1 MRGKGDIAGLRL
13 PTFKRGSISAGGV
26 PLSGAE
32 AQTFSRRYFLSATT
46 LAALAGCGRSSKR
59 VIGVIPKATS
69 HMFFMSVHAGADQ
82 AAKDFKVD
90 ILWNGPQQETD
101 FARQIQ
107 VVDSMVA
114 QQVSAIAISGCDANA
129 LVAPLERAIKAG
141 IPVTI
146 FDSGINFTDYVSFIA
161 TGNFEAGV
169 TAARTLAGFL
179 SNTGEVAMVMQ
190 QPGGNSTVL
199 REQAFEQTIA
209 KEFPKIKIVAKQY
222 CMADPARSR
231 AVAEDILASHANLG
245 GIFASS
251 EAASLGSIQA
261 LKGREL
267 AGKVK
272 LITFDFSKTHVA
284 ALRDGTVTAMM
295 VQDPFQLGY
304 QSVRSLYQ
312 KLNGENPPKHQDL
325 PARVILK
332 SDLAKP
338 EIQNLVE
345 PKWLEDSH

>member
-1 MRGKGDIAGLRL
+1 MRSSNGGRCVVSSHSALLRRSFL
-13 PTFKRGSISAGGV
+13 FSTAAAFT
-26 PLSGAE
+26 LS
-32 AQTFSRRYFLSATT
+32 S
-46 LAALAGCGRSSKR
+46 CGRSAKR

-82 AAKDFKVD
+82 AAKDLKLE
-90 ILWNGPQQETD
+90 ILWNGPQNETD
-101 FARQIQ
+101 FARQIE
-107 VVDSMVA
+107 VVDSMIA
-114 QQVSAIAISGCDANA
+114 QRVSAIAISACDANA

-146 FDSGINFTDYVSFIA
+146 FDSGVKIEDYVSFIA
-161 TGNFEAGV
+161 TGNFEAGI
-169 TAARTLAGFL
+169 TAARTIAGFL
-179 SNTGEVAMVMQ
+179 NGGGEVAMVMQ

-209 KEFPKIKIVAKQY
+209 KEFPKMKIVAQQY

-231 AVAEDILASHANLG
+231 RVAEDILAAHPKLG

-261 LKGREL
+261 LRGRGL

-272 LITFDFSKTHVA
+272 LITFDFSKTHVEV
-284 ALRDGTVTAMM
+284 LRDGTVTAMM
-295 VQDPFQLGY
+295 VQDPFHLGY
-304 QSVRSLYQ
+304 ESVRSLYQ
-312 KLNGENPPKHQDL
+312 KLNGENPPRHQDL

-332 SDLAKP
+332 ADLAKP

-345 PKWLEDSH
+345 PKWLDESH

>member
-1 MRGKGDIAGLRL
+1 VSPFSSPRRS
-13 PTFKRGSISAGGV
+13 F
-26 PLSGAE
+26 LSG
-32 AQTFSRRYFLSATT
+32 F
-46 LAALAGCGRSSKR
+46 ALAVLSSCGRSNKK

-69 HMFFMSVHAGADQ
+69 HMFFMSVHAGVDQ
-82 AAKDFKVD
+82 AAKDLKVD
-90 ILWNGPQQETD
+90 VLWNGPQNETD
-101 FARQIQ
+101 FARQIEI
-107 VVDSMVA
+107 VDSMIA
-114 QQVSAIAISGCDANA
+114 QQVSAIAISACDATA

-146 FDSGINFTDYVSFIA
+146 FDSGVKIEDYVSFIA

-179 SNTGEVAMVMQ
+179 NAAGDVAMVMQ
-190 QPGGNSTVL
+190 QPGGTSTVL

-209 KEFPKIKIVAKQY
+209 KEFPKVKIVAQQY

-231 AVAEDILASHANLG
+231 AVAEDILAAHPNLG

-261 LKGREL
+261 LRGRGL

-272 LITFDFSKTHVA
+272 LITFDFSKTHVE

-312 KLNGENPPKHQDL
+312 KLNGETPPKHQDL
-325 PARVILK
+325 SARVILK
-332 SDLAKP
+332 ADLAKP

-345 PKWLEDSH
+345 PKWLDESR

>member
-1 MRGKGDIAGLRL
+1 MRKGGRCGVVLTKASSEGSLAAVVSPFSL
-13 PTFKRGSISAGGV
+13 P
-26 PLSGAE
+26 
-32 AQTFSRRYFLSATT
+32 RRRFLSAAGLSL
-46 LAALAGCGRSSKR
+46 LASCGRLNKR

-69 HMFFMSVHAGADQ
+69 HMFFMSVHAGVEQ
-82 AAKDFKVD
+82 AAKDFKVEV
-90 ILWNGPQQETD
+90 LWNGPQQETD

-107 VVDSMVA
+107 IVDSMIA
-114 QQVSAIAISGCDANA
+114 QQVSAIAISGCDADA

-146 FDSGINFTDYVSFIA
+146 FDSGIKIEDYTCFVA
-161 TGNFEAGV
+161 TGNFEAGI

-179 SNTGEVAMVMQ
+179 NGAGDVAMVMQ

-209 KEFPKIKIVAKQY
+209 KEFPKVKIVAQQY

-231 AVAEDILASHANLG
+231 AVAEDILAAHPNLG

-261 LKGREL
+261 LRGRGM

-272 LITFDFSKTHVA
+272 LITFDFSKTHVE

-304 QSVRSLYQ
+304 QSVRSLVQ

-332 SDLAKP
+332 ADLAKP

-345 PKWLEDSH
+345 PKWLEEYH